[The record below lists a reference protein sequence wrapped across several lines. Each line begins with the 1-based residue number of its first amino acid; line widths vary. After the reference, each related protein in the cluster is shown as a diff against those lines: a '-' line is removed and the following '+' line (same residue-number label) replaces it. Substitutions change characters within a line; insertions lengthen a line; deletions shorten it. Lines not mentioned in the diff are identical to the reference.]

1 MVDRRSLAIGVL
13 VVVVAMSHV
22 LWAQGQGAGAA
33 QGPAAGAPPARGGG
47 APQGQGA
54 GGRAGG
60 GGRAG
65 AGGFGRGPAFTPDTG
80 AKDLKSVLFNWTWH
94 MGMLRSGAESELI
107 KTLDYHADGGTIQVN
122 GQACAVTKARI
133 QVNYQL
139 PGYRTQ
145 IECTLPNKQTYKNVE
160 TMSGDFAW
168 DEDIP
173 GAELVPG
180 KGKATPKPATL
191 EERRIRLWASPQGA
205 PKAAIAGAAGM
216 PTTESFGKNPATLL
230 DAQAAAGVKGTTTLT
245 WQGDKAIVTYPIPG
259 VPGAIATATLN
270 NFLPERVVVKSG
282 TSTTEFVYSNFQ
294 DFNNPLFKIEALM
307 PATMVERRNG
317 AVVRELKSK
326 VTEIGQ
332 IYVIVPVP
340 DSVRKAAGK

>member
-1 MVDRRSLAIGVL
+1 MLDRRTLAIGVL
-13 VVVVAMSHV
+13 VVLVAMSHA
-22 LWAQGQGAGAA
+22 LSAQGQGGAA
-33 QGPAAGAPPARGGG
+33 QGPAAEPQGRGAGAPPGQGGG
-47 APQGQGA
+47 
-54 GGRAGG
+54 GRGAGG

-65 AGGFGRGPAFTPDTG
+65 GGFGARGPAFTPGPG
-80 AKDLKSVLFNWTWH
+80 AKDLKSVLYNWTWH
-94 MGMLRSGAESELI
+94 MGMLRSGAESELV

-122 GQACAVTKARI
+122 GQACAVTKVRI
-133 QVNYQL
+133 QANYQL

-160 TMSGDFAW
+160 TMSGDYAW

-180 KGKATPKPATL
+180 KGKATPKPAAL

-205 PKAAIAGAAGM
+205 PKAAIAGAAGL
-216 PTTESFGKNPATLL
+216 PTTDSFGKNPATLL
-230 DAQAAAGVKGTTTLT
+230 DTQATAGVKGTTTLA

-259 VPGAIATATLN
+259 VPGAIATATLDN
-270 NFLPERVVVKSG
+270 TFLPERVVVKSG
-282 TSTTEFVYSNFQ
+282 TNTTEFVYSNFQ

-317 AVVRELKSK
+317 TVVRELKSK

-340 DSVRKAAGK
+340 DSVREAGGK

>member
-1 MVDRRSLAIGVL
+1 MVDRRSLATGVL
-13 VVVVAMSHV
+13 ALVVALSQVMSGDAHGQ
-22 LWAQGQGAGAA
+22 AQSQASGQA
-33 QGPAAGAPPARGGG
+33 PPAGAPPAG
-47 APQGQGA
+47 APPGRGA
-54 GGRAGG
+54 GAGG
-60 GGRAG
+60 GGRG
-65 AGGFGRGPAFTPDTG
+65 GGGFGARGPAFTPAAG
-80 AKDLKSVLFNWTWH
+80 AKDLKSVLYNWTWH

-122 GQACAVTKARI
+122 GQACSVTKVRI
-133 QVNYQL
+133 QANYQI

-180 KGKATPKPATL
+180 KGKATPKPAAL

-205 PKAAIAGAAGM
+205 PKAAIAGAAGL
-216 PTTESFGKNPATLL
+216 PTAESFGKNPATLL
-230 DAQAAAGVKGTTTLT
+230 DAQAAAGVKGTTTLA

-259 VPGAIATATLN
+259 VPGAIATATLDN
-270 NFLPERVVVKSG
+270 TFLPERVVVKSG
-282 TSTTEFVYSNFQ
+282 TSTTEFVYSSFQ

-317 AVVRELKSK
+317 TVVRELKSK

-340 DSVRKAAGK
+340 DSVQKAGK